1 MSHFSGITD
10 LPRSIETGEGGAG
23 GEVAAPLPRFLLAS
37 IFDEL
42 KKNSVKVKNS
52 TKLQN

>member
-1 MSHFSGITD
+1 MSHFSGMTD
-10 LPRSIETGEGGAG
+10 LPRSIETGGGAG
-23 GEVAAPLPRFLLAS
+23 GKVAAPLPRFLLAS